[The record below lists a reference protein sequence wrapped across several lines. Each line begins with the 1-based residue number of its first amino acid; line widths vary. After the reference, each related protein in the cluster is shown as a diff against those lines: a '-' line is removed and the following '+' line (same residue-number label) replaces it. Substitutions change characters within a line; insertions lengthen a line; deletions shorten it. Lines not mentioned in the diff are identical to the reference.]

1 MFRIKTN
8 KDLFFGDFSQLDAAV
23 AEAAAQATATGA
35 QPAAGVATAAE
46 MEEGQTS
53 TLTAAATDP
62 ERSARDCDSGQGGQ
76 LLSAPLK

>member
-46 MEEGQTS
+46 MEEGQS